1 MRPEDVIMVEE
12 VIVMKRDKV
21 ACHCRNITYGK
32 IADAVQ
38 KGASSFA
45 EVQQMTGCGKCC
57 GKCREFLEYLVRDLL
72 REKEQQSS

>member
-1 MRPEDVIMVEE
+1 MVKE

-32 IADAVQ
+32 IADTVQ

-45 EVQQMTGCGKCC
+45 EVQQMTGCSKSC
-57 GKCREFLEYLVRDLL
+57 GKCREFIEYLVQDLL
-72 REKEQQSS
+72 REKGKQ